1 MGMQLY
7 QLKNNDMK
15 KALKLLSVVLVL
27 GILYLL
33 YNEFAFNPLDKADF
47 AKIFVGYNG
56 KTKLVC
62 KKDFIGITTSGDFF
76 ELYVYSLDDVMIN
89 NNYPQFSNW
98 ENSTITKQTT
108 IGKWRNCP
116 INKDVINL
124 YRFTIGAQNLNTSDC
139 GISFKNEILNPRN
152 FYSYISISDTEQYF
166 LLYSSAT
173 NKLYYIRR
181 KG

>member
-1 MGMQLY
+1 
-7 QLKNNDMK
+7 MK
-15 KALKLLSVVLVL
+15 KTFILLFVLLLLVAS
-27 GILYLL
+27 YLF
-33 YNEFAFNPLDKADF
+33 YNEISFDPLKKVDF
-47 AKIFVGYNG
+47 TSLFEGYKGNAKV
-56 KTKLVC
+56 LC

-76 ELYVYSLDDVMIN
+76 ELYVYSLDDVKIN
-89 NNYPQFSNW
+89 NDYPQFSNW
-98 ENSTITKQTT
+98 ENSTATKETT

-124 YRFTIGAQNLNTSDC
+124 YRFIIGANNLNTSDC